1 MTWVNCDRSWTARR
15 DRLPLREMNP
25 RKSSER
31 LPRLIAWGAVV
42 VSAVPEIIWQEAGH
56 RISFWFTA
64 TESLVLILAAFVVL
78 RFARLRGLAR
88 FLFAVS
94 ALNFAWDFIAPA
106 MGQTNFVHSL
116 SQNASWGARLFIARI
131 PTLSGILLLGFTLIG
146 SGITRRDLFLT
157 RGNLSAPAQPVP
169 FVGLR
174 RPIPWTVF
182 GPALLVVFGVALPLF
197 LYFMVYPDF
206 TDRGRILSCL
216 PWILL
221 LAALNAANEEF
232 QFRSVLLAH
241 LRNVISPAE
250 GALLTAV
257 LFGLGHYYGQPS
269 GPLGVAMAGIA
280 GWFWAR
286 SMIETRGFV
295 WAFFIH
301 MVQDIVI
308 LSFLAVATAVW

>member
-1 MTWVNCDRSWTARR
+1 
-15 DRLPLREMNP
+15 MNP
-25 RKSSER
+25 RKSPDPLVR
-31 LPRLIAWGAVV
+31 IIAWGAVI
-42 VSAVPEIIWQEAGH
+42 VSTVPEIIWQELGH

-64 TESLVLILAAFVVL
+64 TESLVLILAAFMVL
-78 RFARLRGLAR
+78 PVARLRGLVR
-88 FLFAVS
+88 FLMAVA
-94 ALNFAWDFIAPA
+94 ALNFAWDFLAPA
-106 MGQTNFVHSL
+106 LGRTNFVHSL
-116 SQNASWGARLFIARI
+116 SQDASWGARLLVARI
-131 PTLSGILLLGFTLIG
+131 PTLCGILLLGFTLIG
-146 SGITRRDLFLT
+146 SRITRRDLFLS
-157 RGNLSAPAQPVP
+157 RGDPSAPAQPIP

-174 RPIPWTVF
+174 KPIPWTVF

-197 LYFMVYPDF
+197 LYFTVYPDF
-206 TDRGRILSCL
+206 SDRGRILSCL

-221 LAALNAANEEF
+221 VAALNAANEEF

-241 LRNVISPAE
+241 LRNVVSPAE

-257 LFGLGHYYGQPS
+257 LFGLGHYYSQPS

-280 GWFWAR
+280 GWLWAR

-308 LSFLAVATAVW
+308 LTFLAVSTAVW